1 MLEGTRA
8 ELVLQPV
15 NGTRAIEPMLVVTR
29 MWNSVC
35 AVASMRRGLAL
46 ARSYAAQ
53 RIAFGQP
60 LANQPLHADTLAST
74 AALSHQAPTL
84 RQVLRRRTK
93 GIPAR
98 CLPFT
103 PRAS

>member
-1 MLEGTRA
+1 MQKMKLVMVGNGMAGVRMGYGLLPA
-8 ELVLQPV
+8 EDAR
-15 NGTRAIEPMLVVTR
+15 G
-29 MWNSVC
+29 
-35 AVASMRRGLAL
+35 ASTV
-46 ARSYAAQ
+46 
-53 RIAFGQP
+53 
-60 LANQPLHADTLAST
+60 LHADTLAST